1 MVSIW
6 HDKKNKKLSMT
17 HYCAEHNQPKLVM
30 QGMDKN
36 QLKMD
41 LTSDSEI
48 DVANE
53 SHIHS
58 AAIQFEGD
66 DRMTHMWTSFK
77 DGKKDMVVKIS
88 FNRTK

>member
-1 MVSIW
+1 
-6 HDKKNKKLSMT
+6 
-17 HYCAEHNQPKLVM
+17 
-30 QGMDKN
+30 
-36 QLKMD
+36 MD

>member
-1 MVSIW
+1 
-6 HDKKNKKLSMT
+6 MT
-17 HYCAEHNQPKLVM
+17 HCCAEHNQPKLVM

-36 QLKMD
+36 KLKMD

-48 DVANE
+48 DIANE

-58 AAIQFEGD
+58 AAIKFEGA

-77 DGKKDMVVKIS
+77 DGKKDMMVKIS
-88 FNRTK
+88 FNRMK